1 MSEPH
6 ASDAASTARQQT
18 PDCQRIQP
26 GMVWVVLSVVI
37 LFILPEY
44 LAAPYDG
51 ISMGLGAA
59 ALFTVFLYLYPDP
72 FRSRRGSL
80 ASALCL
86 ATALWLLAV
95 VSTVISFV
103 G

>member
-6 ASDAASTARQQT
+6 ASDAATAARQQT
-18 PDCQRIQP
+18 PDCQRTQP
-26 GMVWVVLSVVI
+26 GLVWVVVSVVI

-44 LAAPYDG
+44 LTAPYDG
-51 ISMGLGAA
+51 MSMGLGAA
-59 ALFTVFLYLYPDP
+59 ALFTVFLYRYPEP

-80 ASALCL
+80 VSAFCL
-86 ATALWLLAV
+86 VAALWLLVV
-95 VSTVISFV
+95 VSTVLSFI

>member
-6 ASDAASTARQQT
+6 ASDAATAARQQT
-18 PDCQRIQP
+18 PDCQRTQP
-26 GMVWVVLSVVI
+26 GVVWVVLSVII

-51 ISMGLGAA
+51 MSMGRGAA

-86 ATALWLLAV
+86 VAALWLLVV
-95 VSTVISFV
+95 VSTVISFI